1 VNSDLFSATSKPAEA
16 SFKKAVYKKSD
27 LLEIAKHDRK
37 HLTPAQQALL
47 FNILTANEV
56 VFKGGCGHYNR
67 VPISLKL
74 KDDAKPFCAKPY
86 PIPLKN
92 REVMQHELG

>member
-1 VNSDLFSATSKPAEA
+1 M
-16 SFKKAVYKKSD
+16 
-27 LLEIAKHDRK
+27 IAKCNGTN
-37 HLTPAQQALL
+37 LMPMQQSLL
-47 FNILTANEV
+47 LNVFATNSE

-67 VPISLKL
+67 EPIGLKL

-92 REVMQHELG
+92 REIMEHELS